1 MRRQYVSLMN
11 QAPESIIN
19 GQVVKGQG
27 ELTDSRVI
35 GRSKNEEVKG
45 SRGKENS
52 LRNTGSRVLV
62 HYRYCWLVASTCTS
76 RNSYSV
82 DS

>member
-27 ELTDSRVI
+27 ELTDSRVTDGYDGTCRI
-35 GRSKNEEVKG
+35 RSVQYPVG
-45 SRGKENS
+45 IPTLS
-52 LRNTGSRVLV
+52 
-62 HYRYCWLVASTCTS
+62 
-76 RNSYSV
+76 
-82 DS
+82 